1 MSVLAADNLGFS
13 WDAGA
18 PVVEGF
24 SLRVESGERVALAGP
39 SGCGKSTVC
48 QLLCGYVRPQ
58 TGIVSVDG
66 AAARARRGVPNPVQL
81 VWQHPE
87 QALDP
92 HMRVGASIAEAG
104 PADEEVRAA
113 LRIEDGW
120 LSRYPHELSGGQLQR
135 CCIARALAARPRFI
149 VADEISTMLDALT
162 QQQVWSF
169 LLGYCARHET
179 GLVLVTHSDA
189 LRARIATRTVWLDGR
204 AG

>member
-1 MSVLAADNLGFS
+1 MSVLCADNLVFS
-13 WDAGA
+13 WRVGK
-18 PVVEGF
+18 PVVDGF
-24 SLRVESGERVALAGP
+24 SLRVGSFERVALAGP

-48 QLLCGYVRPQ
+48 QLLAGYLHPASGGVA
-58 TGIVSVDG
+58 VDG
-66 AAARARRGVPNPVQL
+66 KPALARPHVPNPVQL

-92 HMRVGASIAEAG
+92 NLRVGASIAEAG
-104 PADEEVRAA
+104 ALDEELCAA
-113 LRIEDGW
+113 LHIDPTW

-135 CCIARALAARPRFI
+135 CCIARAVAARPRFI

-169 LLGYCARHET
+169 LLSHCGRHGI

-189 LRARIATRTVWLDGR
+189 LRERLATRTVPLG
-204 AG
+204 

>member
-1 MSVLAADNLGFS
+1 MSVLCADNLAFS
-13 WDAGA
+13 WRADT
-18 PVVEGF
+18 PVIEGF
-24 SLRVESGERVALAGP
+24 SLRVDSSERVALAGP

-48 QLLCGYVRPQ
+48 QLLAGYLRP
-58 TGIVSVDG
+58 TSGGITMDG
-66 AAARARRGVPNPVQL
+66 APAAARPHVPNPVQL

-92 HMRVGASIAEAG
+92 NLRVGASLAEAG
-104 PADEEVRAA
+104 TADEELHAA
-113 LRIEDGW
+113 LHIEREW
-120 LSRYPHELSGGQLQR
+120 LARYPHELSGGQLQR

-169 LLGYCARHET
+169 LLSHCERHDI

-189 LRARIATRTVWLDGR
+189 LRERLATRTVFLG
-204 AG
+204 

>member
-1 MSVLAADNLGFS
+1 MSVLRADNLAFS
-13 WDAGA
+13 WRRGE

-24 SLRVESGERVALAGP
+24 SLRVDSAERVALAGP

-48 QLLCGYVRPQ
+48 QLLAGYLRPAA
-58 TGIVSVDG
+58 GSVSVDG
-66 AAARARRGVPNPVQL
+66 APACARPRSGAPNPVQL

-92 HMRVGASIAEAG
+92 RLRVGVSIAEAG
-104 PADEEVRAA
+104 PADEELHAA
-113 LRIEDGW
+113 LHIEREW
-120 LSRYPHELSGGQLQR
+120 LSRRPHELSGGQLQR

-169 LLGYCARHET
+169 LLAHCERHGI

-189 LRARIATRTVWLDGR
+189 LRARLATRTVFLG
-204 AG
+204 